1 MIGLHKTPSFQESHI
16 SQIPAIR
23 LLQQLGYTYLSPEE
37 VYAERRAKLGHV
49 LLEDVLTQQLKR
61 LNAISFKGQEAAFS
75 DENIAKAVEA
85 LREIPFDGL
94 VRTSEKVY
102 DLLTLG
108 KSFDQTVQGETKG
121 FTLRYIDWENPRN
134 NTFHVTAEFEVE
146 RTSSRE
152 TRRPD
157 IVCFVNGIPFVVI
170 ECKRPEDKHSLE
182 QAIKQNIRNW
192 QKDEI
197 PHLFLYTQIV
207 LGLNKNE
214 GMYATA
220 GSPQKFWATW
230 REMRDVETEVRAAI
244 NSPVR
249 VEDHE
254 RLFKGVFAYA
264 KQAFEEMA
272 VHQREPTGQ
281 DRLIWSLCRPERLIE
296 LVHQFM
302 IYDEGGTVK
311 KIARYQQ
318 YFAIRK
324 TLERVRQYDRE
335 GRRKGGVIWQTQGSG
350 KSLVMVLLAKAL
362 AMNREILNPR
372 IVIVTDRI
380 DLDEQIWKTFHQ
392 CGKEPQMAKTG
403 KHLHELLRD
412 ERVAVITTVIDK
424 FRAAAN
430 LPHGYPYRRESY
442 PQIAQ
447 MNTDDSGGGIPLRPS
462 ASSVDLS
469 YGNLDDNIFVL
480 VDESHRSQYGEAN
493 IRMRRSLPKA
503 CFIGFTGTPLMKKEK
518 NTALKFGG
526 FIEPAYTI
534 RDAVDDKAVVP
545 LLYEG
550 RHVLQTVN
558 KKAVD
563 MMFETMCQGLSPEQ
577 KSDLKK
583 KFASRD
589 ELNRLES
596 RLYLIAWDISQ
607 HFSTQWQGTGFKGQV
622 TASGKKEALLI
633 KTFLD
638 QFGKVTSE
646 VVISGPQ
653 EIEGEDL
660 NPPVAS
666 LDQSIEKFWNAM
678 MEKYGN
684 EKAYNRQIIG
694 AFKNTENPEIL
705 IVVDKLLTGFD
716 APRNVVLYIARSLKE
731 HTLLQAV
738 ARVNRLHPG
747 KDFGYIVDYYG
758 VVTQLHDALELY
770 SSLDGKFDAEDL
782 EGTLTDLMEEIKSL
796 QGLHD
801 GVWDLFRDVPNK
813 QDEEAFEIALE
824 SPIKREEFY
833 TRLSKFCRVMKM
845 ALSCIQWVN
854 ATPHETVERY
864 KRDAVFFQNLR
875 ASVKIR
881 YAEEIDYRDYEL
893 QIQKMLATYVH
904 AEELIQVVEPVNIF
918 EREAF
923 EKELEK
929 AQSARAKADT
939 IANRTKKTI
948 TERMDEDPFFY
959 RKFSLLLEQTI
970 AEYRQQRI
978 SEAEYLA
985 KVQEIMEKVRD
996 RKKSDLP
1003 PDLEGKDFAQAL
1015 YGAVSEYML
1024 ATDGGCVREE
1034 SGGYGTSEPGISE
1047 IDRLRAEMS
1056 LKMEEIIREE
1066 AIVRWRDNSDVQ
1078 NRMRNA
1084 MDDYLFQLKQARGI
1098 TLTLEQMDAIIEAC
1112 LSIARNRPDD
1122 V

>member
-23 LLQQLGYTYLSPEE
+23 LLQQLGYIYLSPEE
-37 VYAERRAKLGHV
+37 VYAERRAKQRHV
-49 LLEDVLTQQLKR
+49 LLEAVLIRQLKR
-61 LNAISFKGQEAAFS
+61 LNSISFKGPDVAFS
-75 DENIAKAVEA
+75 EENIAKAVEA

-108 KSFDQTVQGETKG
+108 KSFDQSVQGETKG

-146 RTSSRE
+146 RTGSRE

-157 IVCFVNGIPFVVI
+157 IVCFVNGIPFVVM

-182 QAIKQNIRNW
+182 QAIKQSIRNW
-192 QKDEI
+192 QNDEI
-197 PHLFLYTQIV
+197 PQLFLYAQLV

-214 GMYATA
+214 GSYATA
-220 GSPQKFWATW
+220 GSPQKFWAKW
-230 REMRDVETEVRAAI
+230 HEMRDVEAEVRAAI

-249 VEDHE
+249 IEDHE

-264 KQAFEEMA
+264 KQTFEEMA
-272 VHQREPTGQ
+272 VQEREPTGQ
-281 DRLIWSLCRPERLIE
+281 DRLIWSLCRPERLME
-296 LVHQFM
+296 LVHQFV

-324 TLERVRQYDRE
+324 TLERVRQRDPE

-350 KSLVMVLLAKAL
+350 KSLVMVLMGKAFAL
-362 AMNREILNPR
+362 DREINNPR

-380 DLDEQIWKTFHQ
+380 DLDEQIWKTFRQ

-430 LPHGYPYRRESY
+430 LSEGFK
-442 PQIAQ
+442 
-447 MNTDDSGGGIPLRPS
+447 NTSDD
-462 ASSVDLS
+462 
-469 YGNLDDNIFVL
+469 IFVL

-493 IRMRRSLPKA
+493 IRMRRSLPNA

-534 RDAVDDKAVVP
+534 RDAVADEAVVP

-550 RHVLQTVN
+550 RHVMQAVN
-558 KKAVD
+558 ETAVD
-563 MMFETMCQGLSPEQ
+563 MMFEAMCQGLTPEQ
-577 KSDLKK
+577 KADLKR

-607 HFSTQWQGTGFKGQV
+607 HFSSQWKGTGFKGQV
-622 TASGKKEALLI
+622 TASGKKEALIL
-633 KTFLD
+633 KGFLD

-653 EIEGEDL
+653 EIEGEEN
-660 NPPVAS
+660 NPPVAVPVES
-666 LDQSIEKFWNAM
+666 VEKFWKAM
-678 MEKYGN
+678 MDKYGT
-684 EKAYNRQIIG
+684 EKTYNRQIIG
-694 AFKNTENPEIL
+694 AFKKAKTPEIL
-705 IVVDKLLTGFD
+705 VVVDKLLTGFD

-747 KDFGYIVDYYG
+747 KDFGYIIDYYG

-796 QGLHD
+796 QSLHD

-813 QDEEAFEIALE
+813 RDEEAFEIALE
-824 SPIKREEFY
+824 QPAKREEFY
-833 TRLSKFCRVMKM
+833 TRLSKFCRVLKM

-854 ATPHETVERY
+854 ATPNETADRY

-881 YAEEIDYRDYEL
+881 YAEEIDYRDYER
-893 QIQKMLATYVH
+893 QIQKMLATYVR
-904 AEELIQVVEPVNIF
+904 AEEIIQVVEPVNIF

-923 EKELEK
+923 EKEVEK
-929 AQSARAKADT
+929 AQSPRAKADT

-948 TERMDEDPFFY
+948 TEKMDEDPFFY

-978 SEAEYLA
+978 TEAEYLA

-1003 PDLEGKDFAQAL
+1003 SGLEGKDFAQAL
-1015 YGAVSEYML
+1015 YGAVSEHVL
-1024 ATDGGCVREE
+1024 ATDDGCMREE
-1034 SGGYGTSEPGISE
+1034 AGGYGTSEPAISE
-1047 IDRLRAEMS
+1047 IDLLRAEMS
-1056 LKMEEIIREE
+1056 LKLEEIIRDE

-1098 TLTLEQMDAIIEAC
+1098 TLTLDQMDAVIEAC